1 MILDLPGGLFE
12 STVVVNAAITD
23 YDSWYQNVYRSWR
36 PSVLKQTAGTLSIDG
51 GSCLYRFSTETTW
64 PGDYCN
70 FRITKSALSFEFQL
84 VWSVGNQGAAEA
96 AMFLSES
103 LESLAHED
111 VLVGSLAFT
120 GDGYAVESE
129 TQLNSRQ
136 LQLLVGDSSIEW
148 KLRRSPWHALEHIEV
163 EDADGRLVFRML

>member
-1 MILDLPGGLFE
+1 
-12 STVVVNAAITD
+12 VVVNAAITD

-36 PSVLKQTAGTLSIDG
+36 PSVLKQTAV
-51 GSCLYRFSTETTW
+51 
-64 PGDYCN
+64 N
-70 FRITKSALSFEFQL
+70 ASALMADHAYTAFRPKPRGLAITAIFGSQNQLCRSSFQL